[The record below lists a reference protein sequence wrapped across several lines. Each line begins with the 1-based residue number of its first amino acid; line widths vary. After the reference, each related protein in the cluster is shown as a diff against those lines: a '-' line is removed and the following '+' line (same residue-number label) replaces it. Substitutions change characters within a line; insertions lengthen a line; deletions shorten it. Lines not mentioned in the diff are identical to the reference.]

1 MNDSSW
7 VLLEEVVYRRCI
19 FIMESMRL
27 MQFRVKDFKSV
38 QDSGVIKCENITNLI
53 GVNEAGKSNVL
64 LALWKLNPARNGDI
78 IFTSDMPVE
87 KLAEYR
93 TNPEKYYFIEAEFE
107 IIKNDLIENLS
118 NKFGIDQENFT
129 NTLVSRNYAGEYA
142 VKFPKLEETGIT
154 VKNILSNYINDFK
167 KQVNPLSNA
176 GKDEEG
182 FKESLMQKL
191 DDLLS
196 RIDDDND
203 ISTSEYSKLKTEVVQ
218 IEKSDMAT
226 SVINPQIEK
235 FLEKISMLEEVV
247 NFLNEEEKSNIRDL
261 VINNLPSFVYYANY
275 GNLDSEIYLPKV
287 IKDFKSTKEHSE
299 KFNAKIRT
307 LKVLFD
313 YVNLSPDEIM
323 EMGQYSYRTKE
334 YGEIIE
340 LTDEQIKT
348 GQEKTKEREVLL
360 NSASSKLTTDFK
372 EWWKQGDYIFDLR
385 ADGEYFRIWVSDEKR
400 PARIPLEDRSTGLQ
414 WFLSFFMVFLV
425 ESKDSHK
432 NCVLLLDEAGTS
444 LHPMAQKDLLN
455 FFENLSITNQII
467 TTTHS
472 PFLVDVNHLER
483 TKVIFVDDKGYTKVS
498 EDLRSGEKKKNATG
512 AVYAVHA
519 ALGLSVSEGLLNG
532 CNLIVVEGQSDQ
544 FYLNAIKQYLISTN
558 KISPA
563 KEMIFVPAGG
573 VKSVKQLTSLI
584 AGKQQELPVV
594 VLDSDKSGED
604 YASKLERELYSNDK
618 DKILMI
624 GNFIGIENAEIEDLF
639 PEEILERPIERIIN
653 DRDFRFKNE
662 FDRSKPVISQIEKW
676 ANIYSID
683 LIQGYKVELSKDIKR
698 DLIAG
703 NASEMIPDEY
713 ITKWVSLFNK
723 IIG

>member
-1 MNDSSW
+1 
-7 VLLEEVVYRRCI
+7 
-19 FIMESMRL
+19 MESMRL

-53 GVNEAGKSNVL
+53 GVNEAGKSNLL
-64 LALWKLNPARNGDI
+64 LALWKLNPARNGEI

-107 IIKNDLIENLS
+107 IIKNDLIKNLS
-118 NKFGIDQENFT
+118 NKFGIGKENFA
-129 NTLVSRNYAGEYA
+129 NVLVSRNYAGEYI

-154 VKNILSNYINDFK
+154 VKNIFSNCINDFK

-176 GKDEEG
+176 GKGEEG

-196 RIDDDND
+196 RIDADND
-203 ISTSEYSKLKTEVVQ
+203 ISTNEYLKIKTEVVQ
-218 IEKSDMAT
+218 IEKSSMAT
-226 SVINPQIEK
+226 SLINPQIEK
-235 FLEKISMLEEVV
+235 FVEKISMLEELV
-247 NFLNEEEKSNIRDL
+247 NFFNEEEKSNIRDL

-323 EMGQYSYRTKE
+323 EMGQYSYRIKE
-334 YGEIIE
+334 YGTITE

-360 NSASSKLTTDFK
+360 NSASTKLTKDFK

-385 ADGEYFRIWVSDEKR
+385 VDGEYFRIWVSDEKR

-483 TKVIFVDDKGYTKVS
+483 TKVVFVDDKGYTKVS
-498 EDLRSGEKKKNATG
+498 EDLRAGEKKKNATG

-532 CNLIVVEGQSDQ
+532 CDLIVVEGQSDQ
-544 FYLNAIKQYLISTN
+544 FYLNAIKQYLIFTN
-558 KISPA
+558 KISPV

-584 AGKQQELPVV
+584 AGKQQALPVV
-594 VLDSDKSGED
+594 VLDSDRSGKD
-604 YASKLERELYSNDK
+604 YASKLEKELYFNDT

-624 GNFIGIENAEIEDLF
+624 KDYVGIENAEIEDLF
-639 PEEILERPIERIIN
+639 PAAVLERPIERIIN
-653 DRDFRFKNE
+653 DRDFRFKDE
-662 FDRSKPVISQIEKW
+662 FDSSKPVISQIEEW
-676 ANIYSID
+676 ANIYSIILD
-683 LIQGYKVELSKDIKR
+683 QGYKVELAKDIKR
-698 DLIAG
+698 DLTTGSQATIV
-703 NASEMIPDEY
+703 PTEY
-713 ITKWVSLFNK
+713 EEKWVSLFKK

>member
-1 MNDSSW
+1 
-7 VLLEEVVYRRCI
+7 
-19 FIMESMRL
+19 

-53 GVNEAGKSNVL
+53 GVNEAGKSNLL
-64 LALWKLNPARNGDI
+64 LALWKLNPARNGEI

-118 NKFGIDQENFT
+118 NKFGIGKENFA
-129 NTLVSRNYAGEYA
+129 NVLVSRNYAGEYI

-154 VKNILSNYINDFK
+154 VKNILSNCINDFK

-176 GKDEEG
+176 GKGEEG

-196 RIDDDND
+196 RIDADND
-203 ISTSEYSKLKTEVVQ
+203 ISTNEYLKIKTEVVQ
-218 IEKSDMAT
+218 IEKSSMAT
-226 SVINPQIEK
+226 SLINPQIEK
-235 FLEKISMLEEVV
+235 FVEKISLLEELV
-247 NFLNEEEKSNIRDL
+247 NFFNGEEKSNIRDL

-323 EMGQYSYRTKE
+323 EMGQYSYRIKE
-334 YGEIIE
+334 YGTITE

-360 NSASSKLTTDFK
+360 NSASTKLTKDFK

-444 LHPMAQKDLLN
+444 LHPMSQKDLLN

-483 TKVIFVDDKGYTKVS
+483 TKVVFVDDKGYTKVS
-498 EDLRSGEKKKNATG
+498 EDLRAGEKKKNATG

-532 CNLIVVEGQSDQ
+532 CDLIVVEGQSDQ
-544 FYLNAIKQYLISTN
+544 FYLNAIKQYLIFTN
-558 KISPA
+558 KISPV

-584 AGKQQELPVV
+584 AGKQQALPVV
-594 VLDSDKSGED
+594 VLDSDRSGKD
-604 YASKLERELYSNDK
+604 YASKLEKELYFNDT

-624 GNFIGIENAEIEDLF
+624 KDYVGIENAEIEDLF
-639 PEEILERPIERIIN
+639 PAAVLERPIERIIN
-653 DRDFRFKNE
+653 DRDFRFKDE
-662 FDRSKPVISQIEKW
+662 FDSSKPVISQIEEW
-676 ANIYSID
+676 ANIYSIILD
-683 LIQGYKVELSKDIKR
+683 QGYKVELAKDIKR
-698 DLIAG
+698 DLTTSSQATIV
-703 NASEMIPDEY
+703 PTEY
-713 ITKWVSLFNK
+713 EEKWVSLFKK